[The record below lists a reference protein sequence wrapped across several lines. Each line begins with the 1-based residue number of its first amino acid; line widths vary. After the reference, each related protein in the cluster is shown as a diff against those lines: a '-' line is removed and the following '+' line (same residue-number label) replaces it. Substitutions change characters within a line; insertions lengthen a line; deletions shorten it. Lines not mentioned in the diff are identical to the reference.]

1 MTKGAP
7 VRRLLMTA
15 DAVGGVWTFALELAA
30 GLAERG
36 VETRLAVLGPPPN
49 ADQQRQAAAI
59 PGLELV
65 VTGHDLEW
73 RDKRGLLDWG
83 GRQRLRALAE
93 DFRPDIVHV
102 NGFREAACRW
112 PAPVVVVAHSCVRSW
127 WRACRACEPPLEWS
141 AYSAAVQIGLDAAD
155 AVVAPTRSFLGELEL
170 LYGAL
175 PRGRAIQNGRT
186 LATPLRRTRKPV
198 ILAAGR
204 LWDEGK
210 NIAALARVAPR
221 LPWPVA
227 VAGEAPRGGTL
238 PGLVHL
244 GRLDED
250 ALVHAM
256 AEAEIFCAPAL
267 YEPFGLAVLEAAISG
282 AALVL
287 STAPSFVELWGEA
300 ARFVDPDDL
309 DGLAGTLL
317 DLIEDPLARKQLQR
331 AAKETAAAYGRD
343 RMTEA
348 YLGLY
353 AELAAG
359 RPRAGAR
366 AA

>member
-1 MTKGAP
+1 MTTDAP

-15 DAVGGVWTFALELAA
+15 DAVGGVWTYALELAA
-30 GLAERG
+30 GLAAHG
-36 VETRLAVLGPPPN
+36 VETRLAVLGPPPSVE
-49 ADQQRQAAAI
+49 QQRRAAAI
-59 PGLELV
+59 PRLEV
-65 VTGHDLEW
+65 VVAGHDLEW
-73 RDKRGLLDWG
+73 RDRRGLLDWS
-83 GRQRLRALAE
+83 GRQRLEALAE

-102 NGFREAACRW
+102 NGFREAACGW

-127 WRACRACEPPLEWS
+127 WRACRGCEPPPEWS
-141 AYSAAVQIGLDAAD
+141 AYNAAVQIGLQAAN
-155 AVVAPTRSFLGELEL
+155 AVVAPTEAFLRELDL
-170 LYGAL
+170 LYGPL
-175 PRGRAIQNGRT
+175 PSTRAIHNGRT
-186 LATPLRRTRKPV
+186 LARPARRQRKPM

-210 NIAALARVAPR
+210 NIAALARIAPR

-227 VAGEAPRGGTL
+227 VAGEAPRGGAL
-238 PGLVHL
+238 PNLVHL

-250 ALVHAM
+250 ALVEAM
-256 AEAEIFCAPAL
+256 SEAAIFCAPAL
-267 YEPFGLAVLEAAISG
+267 YEPFGLAVLEAAICG

-300 ARFVDPDDL
+300 ARFVDADDVE
-309 DGLAGTLL
+309 GLCGTLI
-317 DLIEDPLARKQLQR
+317 DLIGDAPAREQLQR
-331 AAKETAAAYGRD
+331 AAQETAAAYGRE

-348 YLGLY
+348 YLDLY

-359 RPRAGAR
+359 DPRAGAR

>member
-1 MTKGAP
+1 M
-7 VRRLLMTA
+7 
-15 DAVGGVWTFALELAA
+15 
-30 GLAERG
+30 
-36 VETRLAVLGPPPN
+36 
-49 ADQQRQAAAI
+49 
-59 PGLELV
+59 
-65 VTGHDLEW
+65 
-73 RDKRGLLDWG
+73 
-83 GRQRLRALAE
+83 
-93 DFRPDIVHV
+93 
-102 NGFREAACRW
+102 
-112 PAPVVVVAHSCVRSW
+112 
-127 WRACRACEPPLEWS
+127 
-141 AYSAAVQIGLDAAD
+141 
-155 AVVAPTRSFLGELEL
+155 
-170 LYGAL
+170 
-175 PRGRAIQNGRT
+175 
-186 LATPLRRTRKPV
+186 

-227 VAGEAPRGGTL
+227 VAGEAPRGGAL
-238 PGLVHL
+238 PNLVHL
-244 GRLDED
+244 GRLDQD
-250 ALVHAM
+250 ALVQAM
-256 AEAEIFCAPAL
+256 SEAEIFCAPAL
-267 YEPFGLAVLEAAISG
+267 YEPFGLAVLEAAMCG

-300 ARFVDPDDL
+300 ARFVDPDDV